1 MKHDTNPSHQQGALY
16 GIGVGPGDPD
26 LIPVKAVKILQTV
39 DVIFTAS
46 STKNEHSL
54 AVRVAAPHLPQGIPV
69 HNLPFPMSRDRET
82 VRAAWEENAGRVLG
96 HLNQGQSAAFLTM
109 GDPLTYSTFSYL
121 LRTLH
126 NLDPQVSIT
135 TIPGITSYQAAAAA
149 TNTPLVE
156 GEENLLLLSGVK
168 GGNGIRH
175 SSAMQADTVV
185 FLKAYK
191 KCAHIVH
198 SLEECG
204 RLHSSLGVVRCSF
217 PDQEVVRD
225 LSQLAQKAPKY
236 WTLILSRK
244 KDPYAVED

>member
-1 MKHDTNPSHQQGALY
+1 MSHQKLEPGTLY

-26 LIPVKAVKILQTV
+26 LIPVKAVKILQKV

-46 STKNEHSL
+46 STKNDHSL
-54 AVRVAAPHLPQGIPV
+54 AVRVADPHLPAKTPV
-69 HNLPFPMSRDRET
+69 HTLPFPMSRDRET
-82 VRAAWEENAGRVLG
+82 VCAAWAENARTVLEFLE
-96 HLNQGQSAAFLTM
+96 HGQNAAFLTM
-109 GDPLTYSTFSYL
+109 GDPMTYSTFSYL
-121 LRTLH
+121 MRTMH
-126 NLDPQVSIT
+126 NLAPHILIT

-168 GGNGIRH
+168 GGNGIRE
-175 SSAMQADTVV
+175 SSMQADTVV

-198 SLEECG
+198 SLEKCG
-204 RLHSSLGVVRCSF
+204 RLNSSVGVVRCSF

-225 LSQLAQKAPKY
+225 LSQLANKDPKY

-244 KDPYAVED
+244 KAPYAHKD

>member
-1 MKHDTNPSHQQGALY
+1 MSQDREISQSPGTLY

-26 LIPVKAVKILQTV
+26 LIPVKAVKILQEV

-46 STKNEHSL
+46 STKNDHSL
-54 AVRVAAPHLPQGIPV
+54 AVRVAGPHLPQGTPV
-69 HNLPFPMSRDRET
+69 QTLPFPMSRDRET
-82 VRAAWEENAGRVLG
+82 VRAAWAENARTVMSCLE
-96 HLNQGQSAAFLTM
+96 QGQDAAFLTM

-121 LRTLH
+121 LRTMH
-126 NLDPQVSIT
+126 NLAPHIQIT

-168 GGNGIRH
+168 GGNGIRK
-175 SSAMQADTVV
+175 SALQADTVV

-198 SLEECG
+198 SLQECG
-204 RLHSSLGVVRCSF
+204 RLSSSVGVVRCSF

-225 LSQLAQKAPKY
+225 LTQLADKDPKY

>member
-1 MKHDTNPSHQQGALY
+1 MNEQAEIANQSGTLF

-26 LIPVKAVKILQTV
+26 LIPVKAVKILNEV

-46 STKNEHSL
+46 STKNDHSL
-54 AVRVAAPHLPQGIPV
+54 AVRVAAPHLPADTPV
-69 HNLPFPMSRDRET
+69 HSLPFPMSRDKET
-82 VRAAWEENAGRVLG
+82 VRAAWAENARTVLSF
-96 HLNQGQSAAFLTM
+96 LEQGQSAAFLTM
-109 GDPLTYSTFSYL
+109 GDPMTYSTFSYL
-121 LRTLH
+121 LRTMHHLA
-126 NLDPQVSIT
+126 PQVPII

-168 GGNGIRH
+168 GGNGLH
-175 SSAMQADTVV
+175 KTSDADTVV
-185 FLKAYK
+185 FLKVYK

-204 RLHSSLGVVRCSF
+204 RLKSSVGVVRCSF
-217 PDQEVVRD
+217 PDQEVIRD
-225 LSQLAQKAPKY
+225 LTQLQNKAPKY